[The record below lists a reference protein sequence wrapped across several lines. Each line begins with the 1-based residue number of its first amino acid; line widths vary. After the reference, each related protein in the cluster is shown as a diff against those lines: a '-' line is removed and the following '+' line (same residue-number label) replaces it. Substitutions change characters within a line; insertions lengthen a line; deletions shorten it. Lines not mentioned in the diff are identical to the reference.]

1 MRHFPSFLPRVTKV
15 DNRNFAPSFLMA
27 STAGNIAYKRED
39 GGWKVPK
46 ALDGFS
52 EMTRRHHDKGAP
64 FEPLKYD

>member
-1 MRHFPSFLPRVTKV
+1 MGL
-15 DNRNFAPSFLMA
+15 DA
-27 STAGNIAYKRED
+27 
-39 GGWKVPK
+39 VPK

>member
-1 MRHFPSFLPRVTKV
+1 MDITRE
-15 DNRNFAPSFLMA
+15 
-27 STAGNIAYKRED
+27 NIAYRRED
-39 GGWKVPK
+39 GVWTVPK

>member
-1 MRHFPSFLPRVTKV
+1 MRHFPSSLPRVTKE
-15 DNRNFAPSFLMA
+15 DNRNLILLA
-27 STAGNIAYKRED
+27 NISPIGVKMGLDA
-39 GGWKVPK
+39 VPK